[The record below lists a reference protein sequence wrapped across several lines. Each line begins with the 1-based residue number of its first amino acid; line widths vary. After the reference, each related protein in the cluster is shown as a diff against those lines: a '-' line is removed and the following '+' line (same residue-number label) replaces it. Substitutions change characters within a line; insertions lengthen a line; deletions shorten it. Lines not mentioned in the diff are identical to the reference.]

1 MKLKSYQSRFASRN
15 LPLPSNGS
23 KSFCAAARPK
33 PCVITAKAWVAYD
46 VRAASVLLAQKAKE
60 KREVASLTKIMT
72 AYTVLKVVNRLDVGI
87 LKARVTVSSEA
98 FMMSGTSADLLVG
111 DSLTVWNLL
120 HGLLLPSGNDAA
132 ICLAEYFGFIISEI
146 RLRPPSNPIDPINT
160 FVSEMNANA
169 RELKLLNTRF
179 ANPHGLKD
187 PLNKSTAE
195 DVARLTA
202 ACMQLP
208 LFSEIV
214 KKVSYT
220 CVARSSNGRAKT
232 YTWHNT
238 NRLLSKGFD
247 GTKTGNTASAGS
259 CLAASYT
266 DLQHSLVIVVLG
278 CKSESHK
285 WREVIRLKDFIIN
298 KKVEEPVKLPEVK
311 KLARGKSSILTK
323 HIPSLCY
330 N

>member
-1 MKLKSYQSRFASRN
+1 MCIRDSNVSR
-15 LPLPSNGS
+15 
-23 KSFCAAARPK
+23 SFCAASRPK
-33 PCVITAKAWVAYD
+33 PCVITAKAWIVYD
-46 VRAASVLLAQKAKE
+46 VRTASVLLAQKAKE
-60 KREVASLTKIMT
+60 KREIASLTKIMT
-72 AYTVLKVVNRLDVGI
+72 AYTVLRVVCRLDIGI

-111 DSLTVWNLL
+111 DSLTVWDLL

-132 ICLAEYFGFIISEI
+132 ICLAEYFGFIINEI
-146 RLRPPSNPIDPINT
+146 KLRPPSNPMNPINT
-160 FVSEMNANA
+160 FASEMNANA

-179 ANPHGLKD
+179 TNPHGLKD

-195 DVARLTA
+195 DIAKLTA

-220 CVARSSNGRAKT
+220 CAARNSSGKAKT
-232 YTWHNT
+232 YTWYNT
-238 NRLLSKGFD
+238 NQLLSKGFD
-247 GTKTGNTASAGS
+247 GAKTGNTVTAGS
-259 CLAASYT
+259 CLAASYKNS
-266 DLQHSLVIVVLG
+266 QHSLVIVVLG
-278 CKSESHK
+278 CKNESYK

-298 KKVEEPVKLPEVK
+298 KKKEEEPVKLPEIK
-311 KLARGKSSILTK
+311 KLTRGRSSVLTK
-323 HIPSLCY
+323 HMPSLCY